1 MNGQMSR
8 YKESLKNTPKPVMP
22 SQFAG
27 TRIDLKGLLAYA
39 KSKSISPAD
48 LSEQEKER
56 FVSER
61 ESGRGNFFTGKRT
74 AYIKHKE

>member
-39 KSKSISPAD
+39 KAKGVSPAD

-56 FVSER
+56 FVSVRER
-61 ESGRGNFFTGKRT
+61 PAEGISLREKTFISQF
-74 AYIKHKE
+74 E